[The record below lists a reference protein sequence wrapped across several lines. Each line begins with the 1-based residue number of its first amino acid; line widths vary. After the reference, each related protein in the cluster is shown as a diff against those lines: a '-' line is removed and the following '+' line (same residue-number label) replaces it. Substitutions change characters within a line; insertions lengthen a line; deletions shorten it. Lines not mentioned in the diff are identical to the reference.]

1 MTGLAV
7 IFFLIS
13 LVGAAVSLILII
25 VKAVKKQPK
34 KKVGLALA
42 VCFALFVISI
52 IIMPKQ
58 AEEPTQAETPAQ
70 KETPVQAETTVQ
82 TEEPLQEEING
93 DLEIIVRQG
102 HPTYYGSVEVSHT
115 IWNDV
120 PKGKIVFA
128 DSFDKYND
136 DTILSMSAYRNSDM
150 IRSIGIYFANF
161 EQVADID
168 VETALHIASSYMPY
182 EVMDKYY
189 EYKGSERIVPNETKK
204 EGFTYY
210 VVSYRLTEDG
220 SKAYYAKEHEY
231 SGTIDV
237 IIQVDKGIVH
247 SINISFGTPRWMS
260 SLSQNNYNR
269 EEWSCNLYDY
279 R

>member
-13 LVGAAVSLILII
+13 LVGAAVLLILFI

-58 AEEPTQAETPAQ
+58 AEEPTQAETPTQ

-93 DLEIIVRQG
+93 DLEIIVRQE

-136 DTILSMSAYRNSDM
+136 DTILSMSAY
-150 IRSIGIYFANF
+150 
-161 EQVADID
+161 
-168 VETALHIASSYMPY
+168 
-182 EVMDKYY
+182 
-189 EYKGSERIVPNETKK
+189 
-204 EGFTYY
+204 
-210 VVSYRLTEDG
+210 
-220 SKAYYAKEHEY
+220 
-231 SGTIDV
+231 
-237 IIQVDKGIVH
+237 
-247 SINISFGTPRWMS
+247 
-260 SLSQNNYNR
+260 
-269 EEWSCNLYDY
+269 
-279 R
+279 